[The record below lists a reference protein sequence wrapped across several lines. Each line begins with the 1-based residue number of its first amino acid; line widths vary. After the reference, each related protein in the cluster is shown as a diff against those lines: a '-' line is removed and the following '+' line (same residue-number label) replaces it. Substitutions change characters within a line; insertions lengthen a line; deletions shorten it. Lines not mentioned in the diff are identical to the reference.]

1 MNDGDNEISK
11 VSYSYTQKQISSDI
25 YYLENSSRTFNFI
38 FFLIYKVLDCSLK
51 VIESCIING
60 LKLTLLNRIFLALF
74 RTREGGHIPFSQ

>member
-38 FFLIYKVLDCSLK
+38 LFLNI
-51 VIESCIING
+51 
-60 LKLTLLNRIFLALF
+60 
-74 RTREGGHIPFSQ
+74 